1 VSGLTYLR
9 FPILYERAS
18 DDTNTLGLGYL
29 TGILTGTVTRDSN
42 AVGVL
47 NMTYNPADPLA
58 KELAKGRII
67 LADCG
72 PDSLRQKFRITRVVK
87 SGQAVTI
94 EASQIWGDLAYDT
107 ISSTI
112 SIANASPADTFNAIS
127 SALADPIPS
136 LTFSSDI
143 TKVANVGFD
152 FKSINNV
159 MNMLI
164 DSDQEGDQTNSMA
177 SLFGGEWTVDN
188 YNLKLLQHGG
198 DDTHV
203 VVKYGRN
210 IQTIEQDEQIDK
222 TYTAIMPYATYTP
235 DSTTTTDTSTN
246 YTGVGV
252 VQYVGSG
259 RLQMFDTPY
268 KGHKVTGTVQNG
280 TYYKVSRQATDKT
293 VNGDTW
299 YMIGTN
305 NWVDGQFFTFDK
317 SGSYVVNNVS
327 GSGTITIGD
336 NTDSTGLIVPYQGV
350 GSVISAAGPKSI
362 AIWTSP
368 FADKKATGEY
378 LGNGKRFKIWYKATD
393 SAGHV
398 WYNIG
403 TNSWIDSTYFSVEKN
418 TDFVIVPCRGI
429 VIIKTDDAGGAPVYT
444 APGCAG
450 YVQRHVANGSKW
462 QVTGE
467 ATGGDGNTWYRIATN
482 QWITS
487 DVCDFSS
494 NGTVTP
500 TTVDDKNTE
509 EAQALGKVPIY
520 PSPTY
525 NVAPTGQYL
534 QAGSRWKITAQ
545 ADNNGTTWYEVATNE
560 WVDSKW
566 FSFSSADDVT
576 PVGPNADDSDNEV
589 AAVTVMLPEL
599 VLKSDLA
606 TNDERLRVLPVDLSD
621 YNIQD
626 PDKLRTVA
634 KAYMQDYRIGYPVVT
649 LTLGYAQMTGDYAA
663 LTQVGLYDRVSVE
676 FDKLDIAE
684 DAEVSE
690 TVWNV
695 TEKRYDTITIG
706 EPPISYTHLLKQ
718 YQQEAVTKSTQQAS
732 KQATGLFDQIHA
744 ALQKQGSDQDAA
756 VEGVMKEL
764 GIQGDSLSAVK
775 NQMKTMDQTVTD
787 VSDWINSSGTA
798 VIQAFPNWQA
808 PTDLR
813 AVNSDGSYMK
823 FDANGL
829 GFYSNG
835 NLVRSAID
843 SQGRLVAENITA
855 GTVTGLKMDSVQIT
869 GTSGI
874 SLNDGNGGIE
884 TEISA
889 SHGIS
894 TGGGLEAWS
903 WSRFHQGVDIYADL
917 YVANSIRTVGSSIY
931 FGDGSNAAE
940 LKYLSS
946 GGYKGQGFYINYN
959 GADHHIVTD

>member
-1 VSGLTYLR
+1 MTEYLR

-18 DDTNTLGLGYL
+18 DDTSTLGLGFL
-29 TGILTGTVTRDSN
+29 SGIMTGTVTRDAN

-47 NMTYNPADPLA
+47 NLTYNPADPLA
-58 KELAKGRII
+58 KELTKGRII
-67 LADCG
+67 MADCG

-87 SGQAVTI
+87 SGTVVTV
-94 EASQIWGDLAYDT
+94 EANQIWGDLAYDV
-107 ISSTI
+107 ISQDI
-112 SIANASPADTFNAIS
+112 SIANASPVAAFNAITA
-127 SALADPIPS
+127 ALADPIPA
-136 LTFSSDI
+136 LNFSSDI
-143 TKVANVGFD
+143 TKVANLGWTYKD
-152 FKSINNV
+152 TQNV
-159 MNMLI
+159 LDILI
-164 DSDQEGDQTNSMA
+164 GADQAGEQTNTMQA
-177 SLFGGEWTVDN
+177 LYNGEWVADN

-198 DDTHV
+198 QDTHI

-210 IQTIEQDEQIDK
+210 VQTIEQDEAIDK

-235 DSTTTTDTSTN
+235 DSTSDTTDTSTA
-246 YTGVGV
+246 YSGVGI
-252 VQYVGSG
+252 VQYVGTG
-259 RLQMFDTPY
+259 GLQMYDTPY
-268 KGHKVTGTVQNG
+268 AGHKVVGTVQNG
-280 TYYKVSRQATDKT
+280 TYYKVSRQASDNT
-293 VNGDTW
+293 VNHDTW
-299 YMIGTN
+299 YEIGTN
-305 NWVDGQFFTFDK
+305 NWVDGTFFTFDK
-317 SGSYVVNNVS
+317 SGTYVVNQVA

-336 NTDSTGLIVPYQGV
+336 NTDSTGLIVPFQGV
-350 GSVISAAGPKSI
+350 GSVVSYAGPKSI

-378 LGNGKRFKIWYKATD
+378 VGNGERFKIWYKATD

-403 TNSWIDSTYFSVEKN
+403 TNSWIDSAYFSVEKN
-418 TDFVIVPCRGI
+418 TDFVIVPARGI
-429 VIIKTDDAGGAPVYT
+429 CIIKTDDAGGASVYT
-444 APGCAG
+444 APGGAG
-450 YVQRHVANGSKW
+450 YVQRHVVNGSKW

-566 FSFSSADDVT
+566 FSFTSADDVT
-576 PVGPNADDSDNEV
+576 PAGPSDSDSDDEV
-589 AAVTVMLPEL
+589 ADITVQLPEL
-599 VLKSDLA
+599 ILKSDLA
-606 TNDERLRVLPVDLSD
+606 ANDERLRVLPVDLSD

-626 PDKLRTVA
+626 ADKLRQVA
-634 KAYMQDYRIGYPVVT
+634 QAYMQDYRIGYPVVT
-649 LTLGYAQMTGDYAA
+649 LTLNYAQMTGDYAA
-663 LTQVGLYDRVSVE
+663 LTEIGLYDRVAVE
-676 FDKLDIAE
+676 FDQLNIAE

-690 TVWNV
+690 TVWDIPAH
-695 TEKRYDTITIG
+695 RYDTITIG
-706 EPPISYTHLLKQ
+706 EPPISYTHMLKQ
-718 YQQEAVTKSTQQAS
+718 YQQQAVEKSTQQAS
-732 KQATGLFDQIHA
+732 KQATGLFDRIHA

-756 VEGVMKEL
+756 VENVMKEL
-764 GIQGDSLSAVK
+764 GIQGDSLNAVK
-775 NQMKTMDQTVTD
+775 NQMEIMDQTVTD

-798 VIQAFPNWQA
+798 VIQAYPNWQA

-813 AVNSDGSYMK
+813 AVNDDGSYMK

-829 GFYSNG
+829 GFYSSG
-835 NLVRSAID
+835 NLVRTAID

-855 GTVTGLKMDSVQIT
+855 GTVTGLKLDSVQIT

-874 SLNDGNGGIE
+874 SLNDGNGGVE

-889 SHGIS
+889 AHGIS

-917 YVANSIRTVGSSIY
+917 YVANDIRTVGSSIY
-931 FGDGSNAAE
+931 FGDGSNALE
-940 LKYLSS
+940 LKYVES
-946 GGYKGQGFYINYN
+946 GGYKGQGLYINYN